1 MPKSKTGAAALEN
14 AAGAPRVPARHLRLV
29 GCPMDLGADRR
40 GVDMGPS
47 AIRYAGISSRIRALG
62 HMFSDAGD
70 VPVPIPETR
79 RPGRGPKYLKEIF
92 KACERLSRRVEQ
104 SLTKGETPLVI
115 GGDHSIAIG
124 TITGVASYY
133 RKNNEKIGLIWVDA
147 HADMNT
153 PDTSPTGNIHGMP
166 LSAVLGMGAQQLVH
180 LGGFTPKVSPE
191 NVALIGIRDLDP
203 AEKEIVKTS
212 GIHAFT
218 MRDVDEMGMAKVMRV
233 ALNAVNADTAGFH
246 LSFDLD
252 GLDPE
257 IAPGVGTPVRGGI
270 GFREAH
276 LLMEMVADSGR
287 MLSIEATEI
296 NPILDTKNKTAEL
309 MVELIASALGKRIL

>member
-1 MPKSKTGAAALEN
+1 MMRDPVAIAE
-14 AAGAPRVPARHLRLV
+14 RHVRLI

-47 AIRYAGISSRIRALG
+47 AIRHAGIAHKVRSLG
-62 HMFSDAGD
+62 HEFSDAGD
-70 VPVPIPETR
+70 VSVPLPEVR
-79 RPGRGPKYLKEIF
+79 RPGKGPKYLREIHH
-92 KACERLSRRVEQ
+92 ACERLAAKVEQ
-104 SLTKGETPLVI
+104 AARKGLTPLVV

-124 TITGVASYY
+124 TITGIASHY
-133 RKNNEKIGLIWVDA
+133 RKQEQAIGLVWVDA

-153 PDTSPTGNIHGMP
+153 PETSPTGNIHGMP
-166 LSAVLGMGAQQLVH
+166 LSAVLGLGAPQLTG
-180 LGGFTPKVSPE
+180 LGGFSPKVRPV
-191 NVALIGIRDLDP
+191 NVALIGIRDLDA
-203 AEKEIVKTS
+203 AEREIVRQS
-212 GIHAFT
+212 GIRAYT
-218 MRDVDEMGMAKVMRV
+218 MRDVDELGMSRVMGE
-233 ALNAVNADTAGFH
+233 ALAAVNHGTAGFH

-287 MLSIEATEI
+287 MVSLEATEL
-296 NPILDTKNKTAEL
+296 NPILDTKNGTGEL
-309 MVELIASALGKRIL
+309 MVELIGSALGKRIL

>member
-1 MPKSKTGAAALEN
+1 MVTAS
-14 AAGAPRVPARHLRLV
+14 ARDVRFIGV
-29 GCPMDLGADRR
+29 PMDLGADRR

-47 AIRYAGISSRIRALG
+47 AVRYAGLSARLRALG
-62 HMFSDAGD
+62 HAFSDAGD
-70 VPVPIPETR
+70 VPVPIPEVR
-79 RPGRGPKYLKEIF
+79 VPGSGPKYLREIHR
-92 KACERLSRRVEQ
+92 ACQRLAFRVERILDEQ
-104 SLTKGETPLVI
+104 AMPLVV

-124 TITGVASYY
+124 TITGVAAHY
-133 RKNNEKIGLIWVDA
+133 RKLDSRGIGLIWVDA

-153 PDTSPTGNIHGMP
+153 PQSSPSGNIHGMP
-166 LSAVLGMGAQQLVH
+166 LSSVLGIGAPELVN
-180 LGGFTPKVSPE
+180 LGGFAPKV
-191 NVALIGIRDLDP
+191 NAANAALIGIRDLDDQ
-203 AEKEIVKTS
+203 EREIVRSS
-212 GIHAFT
+212 GIRTFT
-218 MRDVDEMGMAKVMRV
+218 MRDIDELGMSRVMREAIAV
-233 ALNAVNADTAGFH
+233 ATDGTVGFH

-287 MLSIEATEI
+287 MVSMEATEL

-309 MVELIASALGKRIL
+309 VVELIASAFGKRIL